1 MLGAR
6 DLRCHVLALFCESEE
21 ELIRP
26 ERRTGPGRIV
36 CSMKRR
42 ERKDKKEKRR
52 EGGELK
58 NDVMMRWKYS

>member
-1 MLGAR
+1 
-6 DLRCHVLALFCESEE
+6 
-21 ELIRP
+21 
-26 ERRTGPGRIV
+26 
-36 CSMKRR
+36 MKRR